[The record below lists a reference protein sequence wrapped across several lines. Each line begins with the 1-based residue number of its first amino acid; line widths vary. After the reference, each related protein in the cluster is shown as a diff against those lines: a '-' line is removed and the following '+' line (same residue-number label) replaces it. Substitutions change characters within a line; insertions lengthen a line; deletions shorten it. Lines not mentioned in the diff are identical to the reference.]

1 MIETTRDIY
10 RQKSALDT
18 HLSILNLQKTM
29 ITALCGRE
37 VHDDMFWPK
46 DARLLF
52 GDIEDTLG
60 EKIIDFERMRK
71 QCDDIQTLVST
82 KNTRKIDH
90 RIYPILKSGT
100 IRFSIQ

>member
-52 GDIEDTLG
+52 GDIEDALG

-82 KNTRKIDH
+82 KNTQRTDQLNTEI
-90 RIYPILKSGT
+90 GCN
-100 IRFSIQ
+100 

>member
-10 RQKSALDT
+10 LQKSALDT
-18 HLSILNLQKTM
+18 HLSILTLQKTM
-29 ITALCGRE
+29 ITALCSRE

-52 GDIEDTLG
+52 GDIEDALG
-60 EKIIDFERMRK
+60 EKILDFERMRK

-82 KNTRKIDH
+82 KNIRRTDD
-90 RIYPILKSGT
+90 RIYLILIPGT
-100 IRFSIQ
+100 IRFSIR